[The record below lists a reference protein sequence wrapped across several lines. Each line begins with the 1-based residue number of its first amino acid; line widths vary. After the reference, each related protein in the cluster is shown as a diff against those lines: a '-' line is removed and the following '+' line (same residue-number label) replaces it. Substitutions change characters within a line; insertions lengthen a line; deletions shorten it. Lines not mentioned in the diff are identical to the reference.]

1 MTRCESWPRPNDG
14 SRALT
19 ISAPT
24 WPLSVRLCVKRL
36 QTRRGTYRAIA
47 DFVCRAAMPPHRR
60 DLLLALFGGGS
71 MIRSSFVAAVALLV
85 AACADSPAPPTVPS
99 TPLAER
105 SSGVRTTAQAN
116 DREDERDEACVGRL
130 RGGFDTTIL

>member
-71 MIRSSFVAAVALLV
+71 MIRSSFVAALALLV

-105 SSGVRTTAQAN
+105 SSGVTTPPHAAA
-116 DREDERDEACVGRL
+116 RDADPEAAPVL
-130 RGGFDTTIL
+130 